1 MPVITAENDIPR
13 KIRKY
18 RDTLYIIGSGTI
30 ALGIWN
36 AVRIF
41 LMVLNSPQILITP
54 RLTEVING
62 VPGIIVLFL
71 VTAAVVGVLLSI
83 YLFVGRKARE
93 EGLGRKKHSFYIAF
107 IVLLILFH
115 AVGAISSG
123 IAFFGSIG
131 EPEEVNL
138 SHPVS
143 VIVDV
148 TAAVTLAEMLV
159 SAVKIRVY
167 ERNGVG

>member
-71 VTAAVVGVLLSI
+71 VTAA
-83 YLFVGRKARE
+83 GRTETAQ
-93 EGLGRKKHSFYIAF
+93 
-107 IVLLILFH
+107 
-115 AVGAISSG
+115 
-123 IAFFGSIG
+123 G
-131 EPEEVNL
+131 EPH
-138 SHPVS
+138 SPQAD
-143 VIVDV
+143 I
-148 TAAVTLAEMLV
+148 TAYAGL
-159 SAVKIRVY
+159 
-167 ERNGVG
+167 